1 MIGLGFALSLLVH
14 QKNIRH
20 VSFWGSIPNTLM
32 IDSERITFEII
43 ARALICETII
53 IRMKVRHWK
62 KLGERS
68 PNFWKVGWIFNNT
81 PKGGLMNDYGMASID
96 LK

>member
-20 VSFWGSIPNTLM
+20 VSFWGCIPNTLM

-62 KLGERS
+62 SWVNVPPTFEKLGEYSIIR
-68 PNFWKVGWIFNNT
+68 PRA
-81 PKGGLMNDYGMASID
+81 GL
-96 LK
+96 